1 MENEFTPVLDESE
14 LAEGKMKGVKVQ
26 EIPVLLIKKDG
37 KIYAYDDRCPHQQCL
52 ISRGAITDTVVICPC
67 HDWKF
72 KIKSGKYTEEPVI
85 GLTVFDVKVEAGKI
99 WVKIE
104 ETFV

>member
-1 MENEFTPVLDESE
+1 LEEEFTQVINESE
-14 LAEGKMKGVKVQ
+14 LAEGTMKGVKIK
-26 EIPVLLIKKDG
+26 EIPILLIKKDR

-52 ISRGAITDTVVICPC
+52 ISRGAITDAVVICPC

-72 KIKSGKYTEEPVI
+72 KIKTGKYTDEPVL
-85 GLTVFDVKVEAGKI
+85 GLTSFDVKVQDGKI